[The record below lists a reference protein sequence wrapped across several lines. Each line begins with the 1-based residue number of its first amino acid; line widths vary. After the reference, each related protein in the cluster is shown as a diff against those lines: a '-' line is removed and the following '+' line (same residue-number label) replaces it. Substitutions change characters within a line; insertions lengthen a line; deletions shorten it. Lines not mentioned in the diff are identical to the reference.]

1 MRTEVARLVAD
12 DWYFVRLSNREPWA
26 FGSERNCYIEA
37 DIGRIWNEHERL
49 IDKAKFDKKGRAVV
63 TVRWIVGNGSVIPM
77 TTIKKIILLKREV
90 QDKNIVTQLNTE
102 EALQYLLAHDFCNP
116 HQLVRDNRKTEL
128 RKDFF

>member
-1 MRTEVARLVAD
+1 
-12 DWYFVRLSNREPWA
+12 
-26 FGSERNCYIEA
+26 
-37 DIGRIWNEHERL
+37 
-49 IDKAKFDKKGRAVV
+49 
-63 TVRWIVGNGSVIPM
+63 M